1 MKNQK
6 VRKTKGVP
14 DNIDKFVGQRLK
26 SRRILL
32 GMSQEK
38 LAESAGITFQ
48 QVQKYERGTNRI
60 SASRLLKFSKV
71 LQVPVTFFF
80 EGTDEVFLQD
90 APSRKG
96 GLADNDQ
103 EPMGDSLPADVFS
116 RKETLVLLRSYYAI
130 SDPDMRKMLLKMVK
144 SMAASQPEKK

>member
-6 VRKTKGVP
+6 ARKTKGVP
-14 DNIDKFVGQRLK
+14 DNVDKFVGQRLK

-38 LAESAGITFQ
+38 LAESASITFQ

-71 LQVPVTFFF
+71 LQVPVGFFF
-80 EGTDEVFLQD
+80 EGSDEILLQD
-90 APSRKG
+90 TPSRKG
-96 GLADNDQ
+96 GFTDNDQ
-103 EPMGDSLPADVFS
+103 EPMGDSLPADVFN

-130 SDPDMRKMLLKMVK
+130 SDPEMRKMLLKMVK
-144 SMAASQPEKK
+144 SMATSQAEKK